1 MYYIYCYT
9 NNLNGKKYI
18 GQTNAIGRRKGE
30 HKYAA
35 FNPDAKDYNLLF
47 HQKLRQ
53 YGLENFTFEILE
65 EIDTLDLDYV
75 DEREQYWIKEKE
87 SFVKTGKGYNITLG
101 GQQQARHRQIDNKT
115 VLQII
120 DLLQNSDLSQ
130 KAIGEKFGIAES
142 TMIKINRG
150 EYLGQP
156 NIKYPIRI
164 NNISG
169 DVKQSIAFLLVNSNM
184 TQVAIA
190 KQFGVSRS
198 TVKRIQNGEI
208 KIEGYNTYPLRQKI
222 QNENN

>member
-18 GQTNAIGRRKGE
+18 GQTNAIGRRRGE

-47 HQKLRQ
+47 HQKIRQ
-53 YGLENFTFEILE
+53 YGLDNFTFEILE
-65 EIDTLDLDYV
+65 EIDTLDLNYV

-101 GQQQARHRQIDNKT
+101 GQQQARHKQINDNT
-115 VLQII
+115 ILQVI
-120 DLLQNSDLSQ
+120 DLLQHSDLTQ

-156 NIKYPIRI
+156 NIQYPIRI
-164 NNISG
+164 NRIT
-169 DVKQSIAFLLVNSNM
+169 DDIKQSIAFLLANSN
-184 TQVAIA
+184 TSQSAIA
-190 KQFGVSRS
+190 KQFGVSLS
-198 TVKRIQNGEI
+198 TVKRIQNGKI
-208 KIEGYNTYPLRQKI
+208 KVKGYNVYPLRHRKKA
-222 QNENN
+222 

>member
-18 GQTNAIGRRKGE
+18 GQTSAIGRRKGE

-47 HQKLRQ
+47 HQKIRQ
-53 YGLENFTFEILE
+53 YGLENFTFEVLE
-65 EIDTLDLDYV
+65 EIDTLDLNYV

-101 GQQQARHRQIDNKT
+101 GQQQARHRQIDNNT
-115 VLQII
+115 ILQII
-120 DLLQNSDLSQ
+120 DLLQHSDLTQ
-130 KAIGEKFGIAES
+130 KAIGKKFGITES

-164 NNISG
+164 NNIS
-169 DVKQSIAFLLVNSNM
+169 DDIKQSIAFLLVNSNI
-184 TQVAIA
+184 TQINIA

-198 TVKRIQNGEI
+198 TVKRIQNGDI
-208 KIEGYNTYPLRQKI
+208 KVDGYSIYPLRQK
-222 QNENN
+222 

>member
-9 NNLNGKKYI
+9 NNINNKKYI
-18 GQTNAIGRRKGE
+18 GQTSAIGRRKSE

-53 YGLENFTFEILE
+53 YGIENFTFEILE

-75 DEREQYWIKEKE
+75 DEREQYWIQEKE

-101 GQQQARHRQIDNKT
+101 GQQQARHKQIDAET

-120 DLLQNSDLSQ
+120 DLLQNSNLTQ
-130 KAIGEKFGIAES
+130 KAISEKFGVTQSII
-142 TMIKINRG
+142 IKINRG

-156 NIKYPIRI
+156 DIKYPIRI
-164 NNISG
+164 NSIS
-169 DVKQSIAFLLVNSNM
+169 DDIKQSIAFLLVNSNM
-184 TQVAIA
+184 TQIDIA

-198 TVKRIQNGEI
+198 TVKRIQSGDI
-208 KIEGYNTYPLRQKI
+208 KVEGYNTYPLRQKRK
-222 QNENN
+222 EN

>member
-9 NNLNGKKYI
+9 NNLNGEKYI
-18 GQTNAIGRRKGE
+18 GQTSAIGRRKGE

-35 FNPDAKDYNLLF
+35 FNPEAKDYNLLF
-47 HQKLRQ
+47 HQKIRQ

-101 GQQQARHRQIDNKT
+101 GQQQARHRQIDNDII
-115 VLQII
+115 LQVI
-120 DLLQNSDLSQ
+120 DLLQNSNLTQ

-156 NIKYPIRI
+156 NIKYPIRV
-164 NNISG
+164 NNIS
-169 DVKQSIAFLLVNSNM
+169 DDIKQSIAYMLVNSNM
-184 TQVAIA
+184 TQLAIA
-190 KQFGVSRS
+190 KQFGVSLS
-198 TVKRIQNGEI
+198 TVKRIQCGET
-208 KIEGYNTYPLRQKI
+208 KVDGYNTYPLRQKG
-222 QNENN
+222 